1 VRRVGLRFARLVLAT
16 VVAAIGLAATD
27 RADAGSGNDGDRGSV
42 SSPVVVPDTY
52 QIEPE
57 QVVDVSFA
65 GFASRTV
72 TVSLCGNAGIRGSA
86 DCNLAASESSR
97 TNPDRSPRL
106 VQLAASPPPVPC
118 PCLIRV
124 ASPTNDEVAT
134 AAVTLVG
141 HPTAEPVAGHQPS
154 EPLVASL
161 RAEPAGNGLGPWFRA
176 ALGGPRA
183 YEVTI
188 TIGNTSPVA
197 ASQVA
202 ARAFVGRRPG
212 HVRGTIEVP
221 VPDRIE
227 AGETWDYTTV
237 VEVPAPTWGDAYWQL
252 DVSGSR
258 PTTVATDTTT
268 HRPVLLVALLGLLV
282 VDVVVLVARLVL
294 RRIRRARR
302 RSSENSAPPDDGP
315 VTVIGAAPFE
325 SADPRELELVR

>member
-1 VRRVGLRFARLVLAT
+1 MWLARLVLAA
-16 VVAAIGLAATD
+16 VVATIGLSATE
-27 RADAGSGNDGDRGSV
+27 RADAGSGNDGGAGSI

-52 QIEPE
+52 EIQPE
-57 QVVDVSFA
+57 QVVEVSFA

-72 TVSLCGNAGIRGSA
+72 TVSLCGNVAIRGSA

-106 VQLAASPPPVPC
+106 VQLTASPPPVPC

-134 AAVTLVG
+134 VAVTLVG
-141 HPTAEPVAGHQPS
+141 HPTAEPVGGQQPR

-188 TIGNTSPVA
+188 TIGNTSSVA

-212 HVRGTIEVP
+212 HVRTAIEVP
-221 VPDRIE
+221 VPGRIG
-227 AGETWDYTTV
+227 AGETWDYVTV

-252 DVSGSR
+252 DVTGSR
-258 PTTVATDTTT
+258 PTVVATDATS

-282 VDVVVLVARLVL
+282 VDVVVLVARVAT
-294 RRIRRARR
+294 RRIRRARQR
-302 RSSENSAPPDDGP
+302 KGGNSPPLDGP
-315 VTVIGAAPFE
+315 LTVIGDAPGE
-325 SADPRELELVR
+325 PAGSRELELVR